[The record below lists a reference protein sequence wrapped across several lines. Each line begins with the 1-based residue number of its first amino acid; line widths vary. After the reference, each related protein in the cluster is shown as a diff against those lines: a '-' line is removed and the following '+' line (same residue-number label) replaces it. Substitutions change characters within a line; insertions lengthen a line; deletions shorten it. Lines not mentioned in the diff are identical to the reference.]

1 MIILKLS
8 KNRLEALSDGII
20 AIITTIMVLDIPMPD
35 TFEPQEIFKLL
46 LSIFVFFVS
55 FFVVGSYWHRHYFI
69 FNDLK
74 EVNNKIIWRNF
85 LFLFSLSL
93 MPIFAKWVIKDFG
106 QIIPAVGYVCVFL
119 LVNFA
124 YRFLYRSILLS
135 DEETKNRIKEKIKG
149 HTLWLHVPLLVIIG
163 LIIVAL
169 ALGFA
174 ILFPSVSTVILIGL
188 PLGFSIFN
196 LWFDKMPNRRDIN

>member
-119 LVNFA
+119 VVNFA
-124 YRFLYRSILLS
+124 YRFLYSSILLS
-135 DEETKNRIKEKIKG
+135 DEETKIRIKEKIKG
-149 HTLWLHVPLLVIIG
+149 KTLWIHVPLLVIIG